1 MKNSP
6 HSISGAKPGDEEGCA
21 GILMTPP
28 AQPGPERPA
37 QFTAPCHRA
46 AGRHLPTQGRGAEA
60 ARFPPSCPFSGLA
73 RPPRPHLHTQHGPSL
88 PFIARRPINSQP
100 RQPLGRAPPYVC
112 LLRPAAAYGRSA
124 EPLAHQRSLQE
135 MGLQSAARTQPR
147 RPGCC
152 GHRSRPEPP
161 RHAHAIPRRESPH
174 EITARKHGIP
184 SRPPALLSGSPLP
197 SLRCPRP
204 SPPHRPPSAP
214 SLLTGLLSH
223 GSRLLGHHAPP
234 ARVPL

>member
-1 MKNSP
+1 MSP
-6 HSISGAKPGDEEGCA
+6 RCGAAPPDSGTGSRSCPV
-21 GILMTPP
+21 PP
-28 AQPGPERPA
+28 QLSFLRPRTA
-37 QFTAPCHRA
+37 TTSASAHTARPFASFHCQKADKFTAPPA
-46 AGRHLPTQGRGAEA
+46 
-60 ARFPPSCPFSGLA
+60 
-73 RPPRPHLHTQHGPSL
+73 
-88 PFIARRPINSQP
+88 
-100 RQPLGRAPPYVC
+100 LGRAPPYVC

-184 SRPPALLSGSPLP
+184 SRPPARLSGSPPP
-197 SLRCPRP
+197 SLRCPIT
-204 SPPHRPPSAP
+204 PPQHCPIADLPPL
-214 SLLTGLLSH
+214 SLQPTE
-223 GSRLLGHHAPP
+223 
-234 ARVPL
+234 PL